1 MSSGGQAMSTPI
13 QQLPPTTAGG
23 AELPTDPEVMAVLNE
38 MEAEVNAARSA
49 AAAAGAASAAAAMR
63 AAPQQQ
69 AGGGPPSHYG
79 GPMGAPQQMLPPGCY
94 FGPSGGLVCGMSDGF
109 GDGGLWNAGHA
120 QNAAIAAA
128 IALALFYPAS
138 LEAFYQK
145 IPVARIAALFSSN
158 DKLVRAALFAA
169 IVYVLLL
176 RMNA

>member
-23 AELPTDPEVMAVLNE
+23 VELPTDPEVMAVLNE

-49 AAAAGAASAAAAMR
+49 AAAAGAAANSAAM
-63 AAPQQQ
+63 PQRPAQHH
-69 AGGGPPSHYG
+69 GG
-79 GPMGAPQQMLPPGCY
+79 GPMGQPHGAHGAPPQMPPGCY
-94 FGPSGGLVCGMSDGF
+94 FGPSGGLVCGMTGGF
-109 GDGGLWNAGHA
+109 GDDGLWNSRHA
-120 QNAAIAAA
+120 QNAAIAAV

-169 IVYVLLL
+169 IIYVLLL
-176 RMNA
+176 RMNAV

>member
-1 MSSGGQAMSTPI
+1 MSTPI
-13 QQLPPTTAGG
+13 QQLPPTSVGG

-38 MEAEVNAARSA
+38 MEAEVTAARNA
-49 AAAAGAASAAAAMR
+49 AAAAGAASAAANAAR
-63 AAPQQQ
+63 APQQG
-69 AGGGPPSHYG
+69 AGAHGPPMMY
-79 GPMGAPQQMLPPGCY
+79 GAPPMPPPGCY
-94 FGPSGGLVCGMSDGF
+94 FGPSGGLVCGF
-109 GDGGLWNAGHA
+109 GGGDSGSALWNVAYA
-120 QNAAIAAA
+120 QNAAIAAV

-169 IVYVLLL
+169 IIYVLLM

>member
-23 AELPTDPEVMAVLNE
+23 AELPSDPEVMAVLNE

-49 AAAAGAASAAAAMR
+49 AAAAGAAANSAAAMR
-63 AAPQQQ
+63 AAPHQQH
-69 AGGGPPSHYG
+69 GGGPMGQPH
-79 GPMGAPQQMLPPGCY
+79 GAPQQMMPPGCY
-94 FGPSGGLVCGMSDGF
+94 FGPSGGLVCGMTGGF
-109 GDGGLWNAGHA
+109 GDDGLWNSRHA
-120 QNAAIAAA
+120 QNAAIAAV

-169 IVYVLLL
+169 IIYVLLL